1 MRNVFIN
8 IGSNLGN
15 RRLNMS
21 KAMSAVIREF
31 GDIEMSHAVET
42 EPWGFES
49 PNRFLNVGIAFRS
62 ELEPEEILD
71 RLQEIERSISAD
83 SHRKTDGGYA
93 DRIIDI
99 DIVAIDEIELST
111 PRLTL
116 PHPHLAERRFF
127 LEPMA
132 EIAGMWRHPATGKTP
147 REMLEELHER
157 EGEI

>member
-1 MRNVFIN
+1 
-8 IGSNLGN
+8 
-15 RRLNMS
+15 MS

-49 PNRFLNVGIAFRS
+49 SNRFLNVGIAFRS

-71 RLQEIERSISAD
+71 RIQEIERSISTD
-83 SHRKTDGGYA
+83 SHRKADGGYA
-93 DRIIDI
+93 DRVIDI
-99 DIVAIDEIELST
+99 DIVAIDELELST

-147 REMLEELHER
+147 REMLEDLHEK

>member
-1 MRNVFIN
+1 
-8 IGSNLGN
+8 
-15 RRLNMS
+15 MS

-49 PNRFLNVGIAFRS
+49 SNRFLNVGIAFRS

-71 RLQEIERSISAD
+71 RIQEIERSISTD
-83 SHRKTDGGYA
+83 SHRNADGGYA
-93 DRIIDI
+93 DRVIDI
-99 DIVAIDEIELST
+99 DIVAIDELELST

-132 EIAGMWRHPATGKTP
+132 EIAGMWCHPATGKTP
-147 REMLEELHER
+147 REMLEDLHEKER
-157 EGEI
+157 EI

>member
-1 MRNVFIN
+1 
-8 IGSNLGN
+8 
-15 RRLNMS
+15 MS

-49 PNRFLNVGIAFRS
+49 SNRFLNVGIAFRS

-71 RLQEIERSISAD
+71 RIQEIERSISTD
-83 SHRKTDGGYA
+83 SHRNADGGYA
-93 DRIIDI
+93 DRVIDI
-99 DIVAIDEIELST
+99 DIVAIDELELST

-132 EIAGMWRHPATGKTP
+132 EIAGMWCHPATGKTP
-147 REMLEELHER
+147 REMLEDLHEK
-157 EGEI
+157 ESEI